1 MSTNLQNLPIGVQ
14 DFEELRSKNFLYID
28 KTKLLYELVS
38 TSKYYFLSRPRRFGK
53 SLLLSTLKAYFLG
66 KKELFHGLAIENLES
81 DWKEHPVLYLDL
93 NSGEYRDEQSLR
105 KRLDS
110 VLRSWED
117 IYGRGDEDTELPI
130 RFEGVIRRAYEKTG
144 RQVVILVDEYEKPLL
159 AAIENSELQD
169 TFRNILRAFYSVLK
183 SMDACIR
190 FALLTGVTK
199 FGHLSIFSSLNN
211 LKDISMDSRYF
222 NVCGIDKDEM
232 TTVLR
237 PYVERLAEKQSMS
250 IDETYAEIK
259 RRYDGYHF
267 TKDAVDGVYN
277 PFSVLWA
284 LDSLDFGSYWFSTGT
299 PSYLVTMLKSHDYNL
314 ERLTTEEVTADV
326 LSAIESDDPV
336 PLFFQSGY
344 LTIKSYDQRFGSYRL
359 GFPNEEVREGF
370 FRYLMPA
377 YVPKEIGNSGFQIKN
392 FVKELESGRV
402 HDFMARLK
410 SFLAESPYDLVR
422 EQENHFQNVLY
433 ILCNLCGLYTR
444 AEYRTSQGRID
455 MTIETDKYV
464 YIFEFKFDKTAE
476 LALQQIK
483 DNNYTLPFQSSGK
496 QIICLGVNF
505 SSKIRNIDNYLV
517 E

>member
-199 FGHLSIFSSLNN
+199 FGHLSVFSSLNN
-211 LKDISMDSRYF
+211 LEDISMDRQYYDI
-222 NVCGIDKDEM
+222 CGIDEDNLHGI
-232 TTVLR
+232 LR
-237 PYVERLAEKQSMS
+237 PYVELFATEKKMAV
-250 IDETYAEIK
+250 DEVYAEIK

-267 TKDAVDGVYN
+267 APDTPGMYN
-277 PFSVLWA
+277 PFSVLNA
-284 LDSLDFGSYWFSTGT
+284 LKKRDFGSFWFSTGT

>member
-1 MSTNLQNLPIGVQ
+1 MTTTLQNLPIGVQ
-14 DFEELRSKNFLYID
+14 DFEKLRRENYLYID
-28 KTKLLYELVS
+28 KTALVHRLA
-38 TSKYYFLSRPRRFGK
+38 TTGNCYFLSRPRRFGK

-66 KKELFHGLAIENLES
+66 KKDLFHGLAIETLES
-81 DWKEHPVLYLDL
+81 EWQEHPVLYLDL
-93 NSGEYRDEQSLR
+93 NSANYRDEESLR
-105 KRLDS
+105 LTLQKAL
-110 VLRSWED
+110 VSWEEV
-117 IYGRGDEDTELPI
+117 YGSNASEVLLEH

-159 AAIENSELQD
+159 EAIEKAELQE

-211 LKDISMDSRYF
+211 LEDISMDRQYYDL
-222 NVCGIDKDEM
+222 CGIDNESLHGI
-232 TTVLR
+232 LR
-237 PYVERLAEKQSMS
+237 PYVELFAEEKKMS
-250 IDETYAEIK
+250 VDDVYAETE

-267 TKDAVDGVYN
+267 TPDTPGMYN
-277 PFSVLWA
+277 PFSVLNA
-284 LDSLDFGSYWFSTGT
+284 LKKRDFGSYWFSTGT
-299 PSYLVTMLKSHDYNL
+299 PSYLVTLLKRRNYNL
-314 ERLTTEEVTADV
+314 ERLTTEEVTANV
-326 LSAIESDDPV
+326 LSAIESDNPV

-344 LTIKSYDQRFGSYRL
+344 LTIKGYDQRFGSYQL

-370 FRYLMPA
+370 FNYLMPS
-377 YVPKEIGNSGFQIKN
+377 YVPKEVGNSSFQIMN
-392 FVKELESGRV
+392 FVRELESGRV
-402 HDFMARLK
+402 NDFMERLK
-410 SFLAESPYDLVR
+410 SFLADTPYKLIRD
-422 EQENHFQNVLY
+422 QENHFQNVLY

-444 AEYRTSQGRID
+444 AEYHTSQGRID

-483 DNNYTLPFQSSGK
+483 SNNYALPFQSSGK
-496 QIICLGVNF
+496 KIVCLGVNF
-505 SSKIRNIDNYLV
+505 SSELRNIDNYLV

>member
-1 MSTNLQNLPIGVQ
+1 MTTSLQNLPIGVQ
-14 DFEELRSKNFLYID
+14 DFEKLRRENYLYID
-28 KTKLLYELVS
+28 KTALIYRLA
-38 TSKYYFLSRPRRFGK
+38 TTGNCYFLSRPRRFGK

-66 KKELFHGLAIENLES
+66 KKELFHGLAIESLES

-105 KRLDS
+105 SRLNF
-110 VLRSWED
+110 VLHSWED
-117 IYGRGDEDTELPI
+117 EYGVGDEETELPI

-159 AAIENSELQD
+159 EAIEDSKLQD

-211 LKDISMDSRYF
+211 LNDISMSSLFF
-222 NVCGIDKDEM
+222 NICGIDNQEM

-237 PYVERLAEKQSMS
+237 PYVDSLAEKVNKSLE
-250 IDETYAEIK
+250 DTYAEIK
-259 RRYDGYHF
+259 HRYDGYHF
-267 TKDAVDGVYN
+267 SEDSDGVYN
-277 PFSVLWA
+277 PFSVLNC
-284 LDSLDFGSYWFSTGT
+284 LYHKKFGSFWFSTGT

-314 ERLTTEEVTADV
+314 ERLTTEEVTANI
-326 LSAIESDDPV
+326 LSTIESDNPI
-336 PLFFQSGY
+336 PLLFQSGY
-344 LTIKSYDQRFGSYRL
+344 LTIKNFDPEFSSYSL

-370 FRYLMPA
+370 FNYIMPS
-377 YVPKEIGNSGFQIKN
+377 YVPKEVGNSSFQIMN
-392 FVKELESGRV
+392 FVKELRSGRV
-402 HDFMARLK
+402 DDFMTRLK
-410 SFLAESPYDLVR
+410 SFLAESPYLLVR
-422 EQENHFQNVLY
+422 ELENHYQNVLY

-444 AEYRTSQGRID
+444 AEYHTSQGRID

-483 DNNYTLPFQSSGK
+483 DNNYVLPFQSSGK
-496 QIICLGVNF
+496 KIVCLGVNF

>member
-1 MSTNLQNLPIGVQ
+1 MTTTLQNLPIGVQ
-14 DFEELRSKNFLYID
+14 DFEKLRRENYLYID
-28 KTKLLYELVS
+28 KTALVHRLA
-38 TSKYYFLSRPRRFGK
+38 TTGNCYFLSRPRRFGK

-66 KKELFHGLAIENLES
+66 KKDLFHGLAIETLEC
-81 DWKEHPVLYLDL
+81 DWKEYPVLYLDL
-93 NSGEYRDEQSLR
+93 NSENYNDVESLEN
-105 KRLDS
+105 RLDLS
-110 VLRSWED
+110 VTKWED
-117 IYGRGDEDTELPI
+117 VYGANDKERSLAS

-159 AAIENSELQD
+159 EAIEKAELQE

-211 LKDISMDSRYF
+211 LEDISMDRQYYDL
-222 NVCGIDKDEM
+222 CGIDNESLHGI
-232 TTVLR
+232 LR
-237 PYVERLAEKQSMS
+237 PYVELFAEEKKMS
-250 IDETYAEIK
+250 VDDVYAETE

-267 TKDAVDGVYN
+267 TPDTPGMYN
-277 PFSVLWA
+277 PFSVLNA
-284 LDSLDFGSYWFSTGT
+284 LKKRDFGSYWFSTGT
-299 PSYLVTMLKSHDYNL
+299 PSYLVTLLKRRNYNL
-314 ERLTTEEVTADV
+314 ERLTTEEVTANV
-326 LSAIESDDPV
+326 LSAIESDNPV

-344 LTIKSYDQRFGSYRL
+344 LTIKGYDQRFGSYQL

-370 FRYLMPA
+370 FNYLMPS
-377 YVPKEIGNSGFQIKN
+377 YVPKEVGNSSFQIMN
-392 FVKELESGRV
+392 FVRELESGRV
-402 HDFMARLK
+402 NDFMERLK
-410 SFLAESPYDLVR
+410 SFLADTPYKLIRD
-422 EQENHFQNVLY
+422 QENHFQNVLY

-444 AEYRTSQGRID
+444 AEYHTSQGRID

-483 DNNYTLPFQSSGK
+483 SNNYALPFQSSGK
-496 QIICLGVNF
+496 KIVCLGVNF
-505 SSKIRNIDNYLV
+505 SSETRNIDNYLV